1 MKLNERKDRVSFVYL
16 ATLHGPRTADIEHR
30 HVGDL
35 GNITAN
41 ENGIIIVE
49 IQDRIIDLFDPD
61 RSIANR
67 TIVVHAMRDD
77 GGQGGFPDSNT
88 TG

>member
-1 MKLNERKDRVSFVYL
+1 MLFDDL
-16 ATLHGPRTADIEHR
+16 GTLHGPRMTDIEHR

-49 IQDRIIDLFDPD
+49 IQDRIIDLFDAE

-67 TIVVHAMRDD
+67 TIVIHAMRDD